1 MFDVTLAHHDDFRS
15 WRDATRKH
23 VSAGINSRN
32 INWIVNP
39 PDDLFQRQNL
49 DSTEQNTSPFKITRQ
64 RYVQLQ
70 EAFHAQDPHR
80 FETLYTFV
88 MALQQQDDAQIAAL
102 TPKLDTLIQ
111 AGREAVL
118 RFRESFVKLALFSR
132 ETAPDRSTQSLFD
145 MRGQRIFTGQ
155 AATLTRIIPS
165 PWVVS
170 GDTVSIRWTGSASFF
185 SRGGL
190 KAQHEKFQ
198 SEIAFGSGY
207 WAQLPQLRLPVKT
220 IPSLIPDAPAEVHQ
234 ESLAGGPEPNRESCF
249 AQLRAHAVDCAACE
263 LCDIGTRTVFG
274 EGRLDAKIMLI
285 GEQPGDQEDLSGR
298 PFVGP
303 AGALLDQTLREVG
316 LERARLYVTNSVKH
330 FRFVN
335 RYGRRLHQKP
345 DLIHIHQC
353 HPWLAQEISLI
364 APTHII
370 LLGASAASAMLG
382 RPVTVNRE
390 RSRFFRLGN
399 SEALITVHPSYLLRI
414 QDRASQDFEKRR
426 FLSDLRL
433 VAEATSQ
440 SQAQLHPT

>member
-170 GDTVSIRWTGSASFF
+170 GDTVSIRWTGSALFF

-190 KAQHEKFQ
+190 KRSTKSF
-198 SEIAFGSGY
+198 
-207 WAQLPQLRLPVKT
+207 
-220 IPSLIPDAPAEVHQ
+220 
-234 ESLAGGPEPNRESCF
+234 N
-249 AQLRAHAVDCAACE
+249 
-263 LCDIGTRTVFG
+263 
-274 EGRLDAKIMLI
+274 
-285 GEQPGDQEDLSGR
+285 
-298 PFVGP
+298 
-303 AGALLDQTLREVG
+303 
-316 LERARLYVTNSVKH
+316 
-330 FRFVN
+330 
-335 RYGRRLHQKP
+335 RRL
-345 DLIHIHQC
+345 
-353 HPWLAQEISLI
+353 
-364 APTHII
+364 
-370 LLGASAASAMLG
+370 
-382 RPVTVNRE
+382 
-390 RSRFFRLGN
+390 
-399 SEALITVHPSYLLRI
+399 
-414 QDRASQDFEKRR
+414 
-426 FLSDLRL
+426 LSDQGIGRSFPNFVCRL
-433 VAEATSQ
+433 KPSPLSSPTRQLKFIKRVW
-440 SQAQLHPT
+440 QAGLNRIVKVVSRS

>member
-23 VSAGINSRN
+23 VSAGVNSRN

-70 EAFHAQDPHR
+70 EAFHAQDSHR

-88 MALQQQDDAQIAAL
+88 MALHQQDDAQIAAL
-102 TPKLDTLIQ
+102 TPKIEALIQ
-111 AGREAVL
+111 AGRAAVL
-118 RFRESFVKLALFSR
+118 RFRESFVKLALSGG
-132 ETAPDRSTQSLFD
+132 ETAPDRSIQPVFD
-145 MRGQRIFTGQ
+145 MRGHRIFTGQ
-155 AATLTRIIPS
+155 AATLTRMIPS

-170 GDTVSIRWTGSASFF
+170 GDTVTIRWTGSALFF

-190 KAQHEKFQ
+190 KAQNEKFQ
-198 SEIAFGSGY
+198 PEIAFGSGY

-220 IPSLIPDAPAEVHQ
+220 IPSVIPDTPMTQHH
-234 ESLAGGPEPNRESCF
+234 AGASKAPEPNRESRF
-249 AQLRAHAVDCAACE
+249 AQLRAHAVDCAACD

-303 AGALLDQTLREVG
+303 AGALLDQNLREVG

-330 FRFVN
+330 FRFVH

-353 HPWLAQEISLI
+353 HPWLSQEISLI

-399 SEALITVHPSYLLRI
+399 CEALITVHPSYLLRI

-433 VAEATSQ
+433 VADATAQ
-440 SQAQLHPT
+440 SETQLHPT